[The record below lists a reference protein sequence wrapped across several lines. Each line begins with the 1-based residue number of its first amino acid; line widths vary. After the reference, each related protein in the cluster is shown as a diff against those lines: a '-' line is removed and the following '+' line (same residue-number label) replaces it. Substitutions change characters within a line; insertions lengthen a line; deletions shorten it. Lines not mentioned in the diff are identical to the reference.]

1 MIISI
6 NFIGVFNIVLYNR
19 KLTFELGRSA
29 FLSSSAP
36 YYLYDFGKVTQPPW
50 ILFSLD
56 KKMEMIFIR

>member
-36 YYLYDFGKVTQPPW
+36 YYLYDFGKVTQPP
-50 ILFSLD
+50 
-56 KKMEMIFIR
+56 